1 MQKHFQES
9 LEQWQNNG
17 GNNMREILFKAKRLD
32 NGEWVE
38 GNLILSNDA
47 EEDYKTII
55 IPNTDA
61 DMFVDGCVY
70 QDLGFEKW
78 HIVDQST
85 ICQYTGLTD
94 KAKNK
99 AFENSIIKV
108 ITDDEFGVIKYGEYA
123 NPFDNSSVKHIG
135 FYVDWKNKT
144 RTNLWRKDLGY
155 WLNDTTIIVG
165 NIFDNA
171 ELLEG

>member
-1 MQKHFQES
+1 
-9 LEQWQNNG
+9 
-17 GNNMREILFKAKRLD
+17 MREILLKAKRLD

-38 GNLILSNDA
+38 GSLLQTTAVSLKYFIVQSACYTFGKLDWI
-47 EEDYKTII
+47 EITE
-55 IPNTDA
+55 
-61 DMFVDGCVY
+61 VDS
-70 QDLGFEKW
+70 D
-78 HIVDQST
+78 T

-108 ITDDEFGVIKYGEYA
+108 ISENEFGVIKYGEYS
-123 NPFDNSSVKHIG
+123 NPFDISSVKHIG
-135 FYVDWKNKT
+135 FYVEWQNKT

-155 WLNDTTIIVG
+155 WLNDTTIICG